1 MFRKFNKRR
10 REKTCFVDG
19 KVHNRAT
26 IFSRMMVA
34 KKTMDDPQK
43 RIESSETETRN
54 RFRL

>member
-34 KKTMDDPQK
+34 KKTMGDPQK